1 MIRLAGLVVTPAIGN
16 APVGSTN
23 ETSTTPMQTT
33 SKKPGALKQQRSI
46 TTEKKGGQR
55 ARLAMTLRKLKEEL
69 GLTDQQLKVISAL
82 ENKMLDPVGHEDNDI
97 DNDGDA
103 DSSDKY
109 LKNRRDTIKTAMSKE
124 HISEM
129 LDDDESEEPSNDGD
143 YEGNMARAQLMSI
156 KKSADRLFN
165 MIGDNEGL
173 EAWVQSKLTRAA
185 DEITSVYQYL
195 DYEKNKNATAGD
207 GMGTPS
213 DKETGTM

>member
-33 SKKPGALKQQRSI
+33 SKKPGALQQSI
-46 TTEKKGGQR
+46 TTEKKSGQR

-82 ENKMLDPVGHEDNDI
+82 ENKMLDPVGYEDNDI

-129 LDDDESEEPSNDGD
+129 LDDDESEDDGA
-143 YEGNMARAQLMSI
+143 MR
-156 KKSADRLFN
+156 SA
-165 MIGDNEGL
+165 
-173 EAWVQSKLTRAA
+173 
-185 DEITSVYQYL
+185 
-195 DYEKNKNATAGD
+195 
-207 GMGTPS
+207 
-213 DKETGTM
+213 

>member
-1 MIRLAGLVVTPAIGN
+1 VIAHNGAGTQGWAY
-16 APVGSTN
+16 ADMYS
-23 ETSTTPMQTT
+23 STTC
-33 SKKPGALKQQRSI
+33 
-46 TTEKKGGQR
+46 
-55 ARLAMTLRKLKEEL
+55 
-69 GLTDQQLKVISAL
+69 
-82 ENKMLDPVGHEDNDI
+82 
-97 DNDGDA
+97 
-103 DSSDKY
+103 
-109 LKNRRDTIKTAMSKE
+109 
-124 HISEM
+124 
-129 LDDDESEEPSNDGD
+129 DGD

>member
-33 SKKPGALKQQRSI
+33 SKKPGALQQSI
-46 TTEKKGGQR
+46 TTEKKSGQR

-129 LDDDESEEPSNDGD
+129 LDDDESEEPSNDG
-143 YEGNMARAQLMSI
+143 NMARAQLMSI